1 MIIFLR
7 YCGDAYLET
16 LQAGFRNTKFIP
28 GVETSMAPLWCGRNE
43 VSLKFGNVR
52 THLSGIVLTQRL
64 DPSTPAHQSS
74 YQHPE
79 SPARVMPPRP

>member
-1 MIIFLR
+1 MITFLR
-7 YCGDAYLET
+7 YCGDAFLET

-28 GVETSMAPLWCGRNE
+28 GVETSMAPLWCGLNE

-64 DPSTPAHQSS
+64 DPCGKPKQSKFNF
-74 YQHPE
+74 
-79 SPARVMPPRP
+79 R